1 MDLDTNAKIAQI
13 VQSVSVALASLIAG
27 IWALLR
33 LRRERTYEAALKIE
47 VDSTPVDP
55 GARYTAIEII
65 LTNQGHVKLQANEAI
80 KPGPVYADRLET
92 ISYSCSLSVK
102 RIADQAEGKSLRID
116 WFDPDLFSLAI
127 PEINLLAEYQNPDRN
142 ERVEFW
148 MEPGE
153 SYRVGSLLHL
163 PPGTYLAKVT
173 FVGSNSSEDFWTQ
186 LTHFTVTAK

>member
-1 MDLDTNAKIAQI
+1 MDLDTDAKFAQI
-13 VQSVSVALASLIAG
+13 VQNVSVALASIIAG

-33 LRRERTYEAALKIE
+33 LRRERTHEAALKIE
-47 VDSTPVDP
+47 ILSTPVDP
-55 GARYTAIEII
+55 GARYTAIEVI

-92 ISYSCSLSVK
+92 ISFSCTLAVK
-102 RIADQAEGKSLRID
+102 RIADHAEGKSFCID
-116 WFDPDLFSLAI
+116 WFDSDLFSLAI
-127 PEINLLAEYQNPDRN
+127 PEINLLAEYQNPERN

-153 SYRVGSLLHL
+153 SYRVGSVLRL
-163 PPGTYLAKVT
+163 PPGPYLAKVT

-186 LTHFTVTAK
+186 VTHFSVTPK